1 MLTYQKG
8 NTLYI
13 QHQFLLDLIDE
24 IQRNPDRHPI
34 ELEQRLNCVSI
45 NVPQCAKIN
54 SELFFN
60 CISWFDKKR
69 IRFSFVGDVTTCR
82 HSHIAIE
89 SNGYDFSLK
98 FSARLSI
105 LISIS
110 AIKGF
115 DSSATNGYF
124 PVKIDW

>member
-1 MLTYQKG
+1 MLYQEG
-8 NTLYI
+8 NVLYI
-13 QHQFLLDLIDE
+13 QHQFLLDLVEE
-24 IQRNPDRHPI
+24 IRRNPDRHPL
-34 ELEQRLNCVSI
+34 ELEQKLNCVSI

-54 SELFFN
+54 SDLLFDR
-60 CISWFDKKR
+60 ISWCDKKR
-69 IRFSFVGDVTTCR
+69 IRFSFVGDVTTCS

-98 FSARLSI
+98 FSSRLSI

-115 DSSATNGYF
+115 DSTATNGYF

>member
-1 MLTYQKG
+1 MLTYQEG

-13 QHQFLLDLIDE
+13 EHRFLLDLIDE
-24 IQRNPDRHPI
+24 IQRNPDKHPL

-45 NVPQCAKIN
+45 NVPQCGKVN

-69 IRFSFVGDVTTCR
+69 IRFSFVGDETTCS

-110 AIKGF
+110 AIESF
-115 DSSATNGYF
+115 DSTATNGYF
-124 PVKIDW
+124 PVKIDF